1 MRNAA
6 KSVGSAMVMRR
17 SVVFH
22 QDGACDRCGGF
33 MVGEFC
39 TDMLTSAG
47 EPHFLVSR
55 CVQCGDVIDPVI
67 LQNRRH
73 QQEAKSE
80 KSSSIPIQ
88 LVGREVA
95 A

>member
-6 KSVGSAMVMRR
+6 NSIGSAMAMRR
-17 SVVFH
+17 SVVFP
-22 QDGACDRCGGF
+22 QDSACVRCGGF
-33 MVGEFC
+33 MVREFC

-55 CVQCGDVIDPVI
+55 CVQCGDVIDPVV
-67 LQNRRH
+67 LQNRRR
-73 QQEAKSE
+73 QQEAVSE
-80 KSSSIPIQ
+80 KLSSIPNKF
-88 LVGREVA
+88 VGREVA